1 MQKSKTEFIRCKENN
16 MDRKELKEEALLRMK
31 KLNLAKNVINDFR
44 DKDVVY
50 YSEYQNSLFPAV
62 LYWVSNRD
70 DLVMQIKN
78 FEKRTG
84 YLVYHAILTP
94 TNFGILFSML
104 FVSEY
109 KDEWEYERSDIDEN
123 IVYAMVENL
132 SDSNLSDMGSIGYK
146 SVMGGLERRF

>member
-1 MQKSKTEFIRCKENN
+1 
-16 MDRKELKEEALLRMK
+16 MDRKELKDEALYRMK
-31 KLNLAKNVINDFR
+31 KMNLADNVIEEFEKND
-44 DKDVVY
+44 VLY
-50 YSEYQNSLFPAV
+50 YSEYQNEIFPAV
-62 LYWVSNRD
+62 LYWVSNRK
-70 DLVMQIKN
+70 DLEKVIKD
-78 FEKRTG
+78 FEKRTR

-109 KDEWEYERSDIDEN
+109 KEDWRYERSDIKDN

-132 SDSNLSDMGSIGYK
+132 SDSNLSDMGSIGYR